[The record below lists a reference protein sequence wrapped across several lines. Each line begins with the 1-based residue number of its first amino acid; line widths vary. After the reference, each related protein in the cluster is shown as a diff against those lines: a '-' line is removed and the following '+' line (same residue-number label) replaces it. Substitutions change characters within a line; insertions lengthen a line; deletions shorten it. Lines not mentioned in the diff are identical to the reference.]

1 MFVPSRKNVISISG
15 FYKTMKKASHVN
27 ANVSMDC
34 DSPGQVTVF
43 HSEAKVMTDRNR
55 KEEVNH

>member
-1 MFVPSRKNVISISG
+1 
-15 FYKTMKKASHVN
+15 MKKASHVN